1 MLRGSSGFYCYAI
14 FEHDGDYPA
23 LNISEARLVFK
34 LNTGK

>member
-14 FEHDGDYPA
+14 FEHARDYPA
-23 LNISEARLVFK
+23 LNITEARLVLK